1 MMSNIFLASLL
12 LLHALCSSLPNARPT
27 LSQDTPTT
35 VLFGPALTSFDLPSN
50 DAWNG
55 AALVGPALASSSNPD
70 WPEAS
75 CGPNDAYGYL
85 AGVRRCA
92 DFLIKEVPSHQCNS
106 VDHLDG
112 WGALHCANRGGD
124 GSLTAA
130 VQSWSRTNVSQV
142 NTWWVWNS

>member
-1 MMSNIFLASLL
+1 MLSNVFLVSLL
-12 LLHALCSSLPNARPT
+12 LSHALCSALPNARPT
-27 LSQDTPTT
+27 PSQDTPRT
-35 VLFGPALTSFDLPSN
+35 VLFDPAMASFDHPSK

-55 AALVGPALASSSNPD
+55 AALAGPALALSLNAG

-75 CGPNDAYGYL
+75 CGPDDAYGFL
-85 AGVRRCA
+85 GGVRRCA
-92 DFLIKEVPSHQCNS
+92 DFLVKEVPSRQCNS

-142 NTWWVWNS
+142 NTWWVLDS